1 LQPATANIDINA
13 TAKAVQ
19 DRFMRLLHRFD

>member
-1 LQPATANIDINA
+1 LQPAITKIELSA
-13 TAKAVQ
+13 TARAVQ